1 MQGGGETNRQTHT
14 NTDIA
19 YSLEKN
25 LQLPVKNKIWDS
37 WAEQTVVTI
46 VKVESARRV
55 VNVQT
60 KYI

>member
-1 MQGGGETNRQTHT
+1 MQWGGETNRQTHT
-14 NTDIA
+14 HTDIA

-25 LQLPVKNKIWDS
+25 LQLTVKNKMWNSCGRTDS
-37 WAEQTVVTI
+37 SAI

-55 VNVQT
+55 VTVQN

>member
-14 NTDIA
+14 HTDIA
-19 YSLEKN
+19 YLLEKN
-25 LQLPVKNKIWDS
+25 LQLTVKNKNKV
-37 WAEQTVVTI
+37 AEQTVVTI

-55 VNVQT
+55 VTVQN